1 MLIGIGTD
9 ILKISNIE
17 KIVSDISDPFIQKTY
32 TKNELL
38 LIKSRPIPKYCFATR
53 FAGKE
58 AVFKTLSADGNIVL
72 LNQIEILEN
81 EKGQPVVSLYGEA
94 KAAASRKKI
103 TNILLS
109 LSYDGEYA
117 VAYAAAVNDN

>member
-32 TKNELL
+32 TKKELL

-117 VAYAAAVNDN
+117 VAYASAVNDN